1 VFMTVVAIAAPL
13 SGSLSAEAQTTNNSK
28 ETAEVFT
35 STTDREQE
43 VDTSFPAPD
52 ALAGTSE
59 AIAPIL
65 PNPTT
70 AQTSQNSQQKT
81 VVTPAETQGQAVFP
95 TASALKTTPQV
106 SVPSFAI
113 STTTKISQTS
123 QSKANTPPTNNQE
136 REVGTVFPTASA
148 LKTTS
153 QAVASTSQLPTTTQ
167 TPKNLNQTT
176 TAAKLSTNPSGAA
189 ALKTSPRSISTN
201 WTNQAMLSGAAALK
215 TSPRSIGTNW
225 TNQTIAQNPATP
237 PSETQQSPFQTPA
250 PTPETQQSPSP
261 TPGTQQSPF
270 QTPAPTPG
278 TQQSP
283 FQTPAPT
290 PETQQSPFQAPS
302 PTPGTQQSPFQAPA
316 PTPGTQQSPFQT
328 PAPTPNQQNTTPPGA
343 EPGLPTTPGNQQNQE
358 QTETEPRVLVSEVL
372 VRSQTGQALP
382 PQLEDEVYRAI
393 RTQPGRTTTRSQL
406 QEDINAVFSTG
417 FFSNVQAVPE
427 DTPLGVRVSFIVQ
440 PNPVLRDV
448 NIQANPGTGV
458 PSVLD
463 PKAVDEIFREQYGQ
477 ILNLRDLQE
486 GIKQLTKRYQ
496 DQGYV
501 LAQVVGAPQVT
512 ENGVVTL
519 QVAEGVVEDIRVRF
533 RTKEGQETTEKGEP
547 IRGKTQPYIITRE
560 LQLKPGTVFNRN
572 IVQRDLQ
579 RVFGLGLFEDV
590 NVSLDPG
597 TDPSRVDVVVNVV
610 ERNTGSI
617 AAGAGISSASGL
629 FGTISYQEQNLNGRN
644 QKLGTEL
651 QIGQREFL
659 FDVRFTDPWIAGD
672 PYRTSYT
679 INGFRRRSISL
690 IFDGPDENIE
700 TYDPD
705 DPGDDGDRPRILRL
719 GGGVTFSRPLSR
731 NPYERAEWTA
741 SAGLQYQRVSSRD
754 RDGDLRRRGRLED
767 VTVPCE
773 QDPSNCLDLTQSGE
787 GQDDLLL
794 VQLGAVRDRRN
805 NPLQPT
811 SGSFFRLG
819 VDQSVPVGLGSIFM
833 TRLRGSYS
841 QYFPVRFLNFAKG
854 PQTIAFNLQG
864 GTVLGDLPPYEA
876 FTLGGSNSVRGY
888 EEGALG
894 SSRSFAQAS
903 VEYRFPVFS
912 VVSGALFFDVG
923 TDFGS
928 ETRAGE
934 LLDKNGTGYGYG
946 IGVRVQSPLGPIRV
960 DYGINDEGDS
970 RINFGIGERF

>member
-1 VFMTVVAIAAPL
+1 MRLSPVFMTVVAIAAPL
-13 SGSLSAEAQTTNNSK
+13 SSSLSAEAQTTKNSK
-28 ETAEVFT
+28 QTAEVFT

-43 VDTSFPAPD
+43 VNTSFPAVD
-52 ALAGTSE
+52 VLAGTSE
-59 AIAPIL
+59 AGTSEALVPIL
-65 PNPTT
+65 TTPTT
-70 AQTSQNSQQKT
+70 VQTSQKSQQKI
-81 VVTPAETQGQAVFP
+81 VDIPAATQGQVVFP

-106 SVPSFAI
+106 SVTDSAT
-113 STTTKISQTS
+113 SASTKIFQTF
-123 QSKANTPPTNNQE
+123 QPQANTPPTKHQE
-136 REVGTVFPTASA
+136 HEVSAVFPAASVV
-148 LKTTS
+148 KTTS
-153 QAVASTSQLPTTTQ
+153 QQVAPTSELPTNTQ
-167 TPKNLNQTT
+167 TYKNPNQTNT
-176 TAAKLSTNPSGAA
+176 VAKLSTNQQTKVNSTSGAA
-189 ALKTSPRSISTN
+189 SLKTTPRSIGTN
-201 WTNQAMLSGAAALK
+201 WVNQAMLSGAAALK
-215 TSPRSIGTNW
+215 TTPRSIGTTW
-225 TNQTIAQNPATP
+225 ANQTIAQNPTPAPTP
-237 PSETQQSPFQTPA
+237 PSETQQSPFQA
-250 PTPETQQSPSP
+250 PTPPA
-261 TPGTQQSPF
+261 GTQQSPF
-270 QTPAPTPG
+270 QVPTP
-278 TQQSP
+278 
-283 FQTPAPT
+283 PA
-290 PETQQSPFQAPS
+290 
-302 PTPGTQQSPFQAPA
+302 GTQQSPFQAP
-316 PTPGTQQSPFQT
+316 TPPAGTQQSPFQAPT
-328 PAPTPNQQNTTPPGA
+328 PPAGTQQSPFQAPTPTPNQQNTTPPGT
-343 EPGLPTTPGNQQNQE
+343 EPALPTTPENQQNQE

-372 VRSQTGQALP
+372 VRSQTGQALT

-448 NIQANPGTGV
+448 NIQANPGTGI

-463 PKAVDEIFREQYGQ
+463 PKVVDEIFRNQYGQ

-501 LAQVVGAPQVT
+501 LAQVIGAPQVT

-560 LQLKPGTVFNRN
+560 LQLRPGTVFNRN

-617 AAGAGISSASGL
+617 AAGAGFSTASGL

-690 IFDGPDENIE
+690 IFDGPDQDIE
-700 TYDPD
+700 TYNPRN
-705 DPGDDGDRPRILRL
+705 PGDDGDRPRILRL

-773 QDPSNCLDLTQSGE
+773 QDPSNCIDLTQSGE

-841 QYFPVRFLNFAKG
+841 QYFPVRFLNFTKG
-854 PQTIAFNLQG
+854 PQTIAFNIQG

-903 VEYRFPVFS
+903 LEYRFPVFS